1 FSIWNLNAAT
11 GISGF
16 TSSPN
21 PPIGRLSFDDDDSV
35 TRRVAFPYRY
45 LHRLTFNSY
54 GMKNKNYSWVYKNSL
69 SLALVILC
77 LFSMV
82 GQVYTGMQEYNDQ
95 RQEDA
100 AAPVTL
106 PMYLKSGPFRQ
117 STFENW
123 ESEFLQ
129 MAAFIIDN
137 FIAADWFQ

>member
-1 FSIWNLNAAT
+1 ATQMLFLHDALPIYAAT

-69 SLALVILC
+69 SLALVILF
-77 LFSMV
+77 L
-82 GQVYTGMQEYNDQ
+82 D
-95 RQEDA
+95 R
-100 AAPVTL
+100 
-106 PMYLKSGPFRQ
+106 KSTRLN
-117 STFENW
+117 S
-123 ESEFLQ
+123 SHVK
-129 MAAFIIDN
+129 
-137 FIAADWFQ
+137 